1 MSAQKKK
8 LSTVLA
14 QDRFFSV
21 SLSFTLDK
29 QDPQSHHDD
38 VIARGPQDLHSS
50 LCCRFD
56 DHRGAHDN
64 LNGVHMLLLHGSP
77 GSFAMG
83 FDMAHSHAGRHPCG
97 RGNSAI
103 SDA

>member
-1 MSAQKKK
+1 MKG

-38 VIARGPQDLHSS
+38 VIDRGPQDFHSS
-50 LCCRFD
+50 FCCRFD
-56 DHRGAHDN
+56 DQRGAHGN
-64 LNGVHMLLLHGSP
+64 LNGVLLLADRSSP
-77 GSFAMG
+77 VSFVMRSG
-83 FDMAHSHAGRHPCG
+83 MAKSHTRGHPCG